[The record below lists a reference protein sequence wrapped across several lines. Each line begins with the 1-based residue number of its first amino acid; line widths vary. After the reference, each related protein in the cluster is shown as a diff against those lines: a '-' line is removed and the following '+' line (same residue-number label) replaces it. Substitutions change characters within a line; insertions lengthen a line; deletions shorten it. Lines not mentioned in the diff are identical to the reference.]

1 MRMTP
6 ARAHFEKHMAAAQQ
20 REGAAQ
26 PLDQNAANAY
36 ELMLYKLAEDKRR
49 LHDIKGNERKAEV
62 KAQLLPEYLPW
73 ITGVLESASGRQDDV
88 LMTVFVWA
96 IDIGD
101 FEQALQIGAYAIQHK
116 LTMPDQYKRDVP
128 GVLAEEIAE
137 YAIKSDDDVR
147 IAMLPSLL
155 QAAELTDGLDM
166 HDQVR
171 AKLCKALGYA
181 QRAAGQLAEARAT
194 LARALELDQRSGVK
208 KDIERLDVAIK
219 NSTAQDKASTK
230 AEPEGT

>member
-6 ARAHFEKHMAAAQQ
+6 ARAHFEQHMAAALQSAD
-20 REGAAQ
+20 GKQ
-26 PLDQNAANAY
+26 PIDKSAANAY

-49 LHDIKGNERKAEV
+49 LHDIKGTERKAEI
-62 KAQLLPEYLPW
+62 KAQLLPEYQPW
-73 ITGVLESASGRQDDV
+73 IAGTLEADTGRQDDV

-101 FEQALQIGAYAIQHK
+101 FGQALQIGAYAIQHK

-128 GVLAEEIAE
+128 GVLAEEIAD
-137 YAIKSDDDVR
+137 YALKSDDDVR

-171 AKLCKALGYA
+171 AKLCKAIGYA

-208 KDIERLDVAIK
+208 KDIERLDVLIK
-219 NSTAQDKASTK
+219 NSPATVDAEKAPK
-230 AEPEGT
+230 PEAG